1 NDSRQKIDDEDS
13 DEYSDYEIVEPEEQG
28 KAKKKM
34 GFRYEMKRKLI
45 NYKNRREKREHDE
58 ADDAEHPSL
67 SGQDHHVLERT
78 VSDSATNL
86 RRSTELGS
94 SQIRRH
100 SGR

>member
-1 NDSRQKIDDEDS
+1 MALFQGVTIPGRKLTMKIVTSRFTNTS
-13 DEYSDYEIVEPEEQG
+13 YSDYEIVEPEEQG

-78 VSDSATNL
+78 VS
-86 RRSTELGS
+86 G
-94 SQIRRH
+94 
-100 SGR
+100 